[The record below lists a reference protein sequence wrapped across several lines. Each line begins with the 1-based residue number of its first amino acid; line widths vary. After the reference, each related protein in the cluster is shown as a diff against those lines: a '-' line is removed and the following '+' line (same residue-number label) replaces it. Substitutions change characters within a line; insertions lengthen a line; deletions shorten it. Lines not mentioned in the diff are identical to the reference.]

1 MYINHVITS
10 IDITT
15 GGPARSVTHLIA
27 AMLDRDATLHIGLET
42 LKSKNPI
49 TRSFNT
55 VNSGIRFHDA
65 ETLQRSKSLV
75 NSLNY
80 SETTLL
86 HGHGLW
92 QMPVH
97 QMAKIARQKG
107 VPYIITPRGML
118 EPWALSQGKFKK
130 QVALKLF
137 QYKDLEQATCLLAT
151 APMEV
156 KSIRALGLKN
166 PVAMIP
172 NGINVNQFPAEIP
185 VKATQ
190 PKRMLFLSRIHIKK
204 GIENL
209 IEAWQLAD
217 NKLKQDWVI
226 DIYGNGEPEYIK
238 SLKAKIKAA
247 NLEHQ
252 ITIKPPVFDDQKTKV
267 FREASVFVLPTF
279 SENFGIVVAEALAS
293 YTPVITTQGAPWEE
307 LNTNNCG
314 QWIGIGVTPLVDAL
328 NSMMAKSP
336 EDLQQMGVNGR
347 QLIEQKYSMQ
357 AVAKQML
364 ALYDWILNKTNKPDF
379 IDIV

>member
-1 MYINHVITS
+1 MIINHVIPS

-27 AMLDRDATLHIGLET
+27 AMLDVDATLHIGLDT

-49 TRSFNT
+49 TTSFNT

-80 SETTLL
+80 SDATLF

-118 EPWALSQGKFKK
+118 EPWSLTQSKFKK
-130 QVALKLF
+130 QVALKLY
-137 QYKDLEQATCLLAT
+137 QYKDLEQATCLHAT

-156 KSIRALGLKN
+156 ESIRALGLKN

-172 NGINVNQFPAEIP
+172 NGVNIDQFPVTIP
-185 VKATQ
+185 TKVNK
-190 PKRMLFLSRIHIKK
+190 PKRLLFLSRIHIKK

-209 IEAWQLAD
+209 IEAWQQVDVNLR
-217 NKLKQDWVI
+217 QDWVV
-226 DIYGNGEPEYIK
+226 DIYGNGDKNYIE
-238 SLKAKIKAA
+238 SLKSKISTA
-247 NLEHQ
+247 NLENQ
-252 ITIKPPVFDDQKTKV
+252 INIKSPVFGEQKIEV
-267 FREASVFVLPTF
+267 FREASLFVLPTF

-293 YTPVITTQGAPWEE
+293 YTPVITTTGTPWEE

-314 QWIGIGVTPLVDAL
+314 QWIDIGVTPLVGAL
-328 NSMMAKSP
+328 SDMMAKSP
-336 EDLQQMGVNGR
+336 QLLQEMGVNGR

-357 AVAKQML
+357 AVAHQML
-364 ALYDWILNKTNKPDF
+364 ELYNWILNDAKQPKF
-379 IDIV
+379 VEL

>member
-1 MYINHVITS
+1 MIKTCNVISS
-10 IDITT
+10 IS
-15 GGPARSVTHLIA
+15 ARSGGTSTYMQLLLNAIDNNCVAQNLVCFNSSDNLNINNEVKKVFVNKNK
-27 AMLDRDATLHIGLET
+27 LSFFY
-42 LKSKNPI
+42 SKPFVSAISN
-49 TRSFNT
+49 
-55 VNSGIRFHDA
+55 VNVDLFHG
-65 ETLQRSKSLV
+65 
-75 NSLNY
+75 N
-80 SETTLL
+80 
-86 HGHGLW
+86 GLW
-92 QMPVH
+92 EFPVH
-97 QMAKIARQKG
+97 AMSKLARQNA
-107 VPYIITPRGML
+107 VPYVISTHGML

-130 QVALKLF
+130 QVALQLF
-137 QYKDLEQATCLLAT
+137 QYKDLQQATCLHAT

-172 NGINVNQFPAEIP
+172 NGINVNQFPVAIP

-190 PKRMLFLSRIHIKK
+190 PKRMLFLSRIHVKK

-238 SLKAKIKAA
+238 SLKTKIKAA

-293 YTPVITTQGAPWEE
+293 YTPVITTKGAPWEE
-307 LNTNNCG
+307 LNTTNCG
-314 QWIGIGVTPLVDAL
+314 QWIGIGVAPLVDAL

-364 ALYDWILNKTNKPDF
+364 ALYDWILNKAETPDF

>member
-1 MYINHVITS
+1 MKINHVIPS
-10 IDITT
+10 IDIST

-27 AMLDRDATLHIGLET
+27 AMLDVDPKLHIGLDT

-49 TRSFNT
+49 TRSFKT

-80 SETTLL
+80 SETSLL

-118 EPWALSQGKFKK
+118 EPWSLTQSKFKK
-130 QVALKLF
+130 QVALKLYQF
-137 QYKDLEQATCLLAT
+137 KDLEQAICLHAT

-172 NGINVNQFPAEIP
+172 NGVNIEQFPAQIP

-217 NKLKQDWVI
+217 NNLKQDWVI

-252 ITIKPPVFDDQKTKV
+252 ITIKPPVFDDQKIKV

-314 QWIGIGVTPLVDAL
+314 QWIGIGVAPLVDAL

-336 EDLQQMGVNGR
+336 ETLQQMGVNGR

-357 AVAKQML
+357 AVAKHML
-364 ALYDWILNKTNKPDF
+364 ELYNWILNQSEKPKF
-379 IDIV
+379 VEL